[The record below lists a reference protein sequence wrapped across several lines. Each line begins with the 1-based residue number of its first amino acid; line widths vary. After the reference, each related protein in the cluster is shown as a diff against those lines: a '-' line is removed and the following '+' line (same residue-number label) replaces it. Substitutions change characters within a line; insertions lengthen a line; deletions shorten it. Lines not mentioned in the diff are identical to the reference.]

1 MTLRFPKVH
10 IDSKQQVFISF
21 YINEKRYRL
30 YNGKRIGSST
40 DPNSYPIEQRQSI
53 GKVLASEIY
62 SYLLQGGVL
71 TNYRSTEV
79 VSGKL
84 SDLDYLKRA
93 LEIKLKEGYSEK
105 YKSML
110 IFSFN
115 SIQAVIKNAVVD
127 REAISKVL
135 NKYPSGTS
143 HNTLKRHL
151 NVLINGAISLGMC
164 GNPMKDISSRK
175 AKAVLHKPFE
185 NIEIILEDIKSF
197 NKNLHLCCLLTYGCL
212 LRPHREVRELTW
224 GDFSKELDYI
234 NLSGSR
240 NKSGRNRIVPVP
252 KFIKE
257 HLIKGVSEVNIFTGT
272 PISTNA
278 DYFKTLWSRYKKQ
291 SKILAEGQTLYSF
304 RHSGA
309 IEVYKRTGSLKKLQ
323 LVMGHSNLIVSMTY
337 LRGLEVSELKVD
349 DMPAFN

>member
-40 DPNSYPIEQRQSI
+40 DPNSYPIDQRQSI

-84 SDLDYLKRA
+84 SDLEYLKRA

-110 IFSFN
+110 VFSFN
-115 SIQAVIKNAVVD
+115 SLQAVIKNAVVD
-127 REAISKVL
+127 RDAISKAL

-143 HNTLKRHL
+143 HNTIKRHL
-151 NVLINGAISLGMC
+151 NVLINGAISLGMSI
-164 GNPMKDISSRK
+164 NPMKDISSRK
-175 AKAVLHKPFE
+175 AKAVLHKPFY
-185 NIEIILEDIKSF
+185 NIEEILEDIKSF
-197 NKNLHLCCLLTYGCL
+197 NKNLHLC
-212 LRPHREVRELTW
+212 
-224 GDFSKELDYI
+224 
-234 NLSGSR
+234 
-240 NKSGRNRIVPVP
+240 
-252 KFIKE
+252 
-257 HLIKGVSEVNIFTGT
+257 
-272 PISTNA
+272 
-278 DYFKTLWSRYKKQ
+278 
-291 SKILAEGQTLYSF
+291 
-304 RHSGA
+304 
-309 IEVYKRTGSLKKLQ
+309 
-323 LVMGHSNLIVSMTY
+323 
-337 LRGLEVSELKVD
+337 
-349 DMPAFN
+349 